1 MDACMVLFSV
11 TKLFVN
17 TSNEF
22 RRNKIVYRILEFG
35 MLLLLNYHVLSLLI
49 WISLLSTHWT
59 HWRQGVLKFICS
71 VCFAKIVKVK
81 TAKCGKCHSHFCS
94 HRQTPSHS
102 IIYFE
107 YLLSTLLHIF
117 PNCFFY
123 IVFQYIS
130 CLCVSVAV
138 SFTSVA
144 RSQILSVW
152 SVLYRRSTLVFMCR
166 KYVFI
171 FNLNYTKR

>member
-1 MDACMVLFSV
+1 MSKKKYTPGNCLLLMDACMVLFSV

-17 TSNEF
+17 KSNEF
-22 RRNKIVYRILEFG
+22 RRNKIMYRILEFG

-59 HWRQGVLKFICS
+59 HWRQGVPI
-71 VCFAKIVKVK
+71 KIYLLRLLRKNRKVK

-130 CLCVSVAV
+130 RLCVSVAV
-138 SFTSVA
+138 SFTFVA

-152 SVLYRRSTLVFMCR
+152 SVL
-166 KYVFI
+166 
-171 FNLNYTKR
+171 